1 MNPDSKPPVHG
12 NGASHERQMEYWTRQ
27 LERSNPA
34 EFLLDKPRPGVLY
47 TSNFSKQELEITGS
61 LCNHL
66 RWFSNDHQMPLLSIL
81 LAAFRVA
88 HYRLSGTEDA
98 TIGTNKPEASPDP
111 EDAGTEQ
118 SPNWRDL
125 QCIRIKVQGEFTFE
139 QVVRLVD
146 GTLKNAN
153 LNQEISFGDLISQ
166 ISPQGSDLSRHLLIQ
181 MVFSLDFTSLIEAF
195 VTTNGGMVENCS
207 SNFPVLDL
215 EFRLS
220 QTSGGLYEHAFFCQ
234 DLFHEETICAIIEV
248 FYEVLTRGMG
258 EPKSPIALLRIS
270 GKGNP
275 EMKALSSDSQY
286 SCDSSIIQVFQS
298 QVTATPA
305 AIAVK
310 DSFQHMTNLTK
321 LPALL
326 RHG

>member
-12 NGASHERQMEYWTRQ
+12 NGASHERQMEYWTQQ
-27 LERSNPA
+27 LKRSNPA
-34 EFLLDKPRPGVLY
+34 EFLLDKPRPGVLS
-47 TSNFSKQELEITGS
+47 TSNISKQEFNITSS
-61 LCNHL
+61 LYDHIQ
-66 RWFSNDHQMPLLSIL
+66 RFSKDHQVPPLSIL
-81 LAAFRVA
+81 LAAFRVT
-88 HYRLSGTEDA
+88 HFRLSGTEDA
-98 TIGTNKPEASPDP
+98 TIGTNKSGASLGP
-111 EDAGTEQ
+111 EDVGTEQ

-125 QCIRIKVQGEFTFE
+125 QCIRIKVQDEFTFE

-181 MVFSLDFTSLIEAF
+181 MVFSLNFTSLIEVF
-195 VTTNGGMVENCS
+195 VTTNGGMAENCS

-234 DLFHEETICAIIEV
+234 DLFHEETIRAIIEV
-248 FYEVLTRGMG
+248 FYEVLNRGMG
-258 EPKSPIALLRIS
+258 EPKSPIASLRIS

-275 EMKALSSDSQY
+275 EKKAISSDSQ
-286 SCDSSIIQVFQS
+286 
-298 QVTATPA
+298 
-305 AIAVK
+305 
-310 DSFQHMTNLTK
+310 
-321 LPALL
+321 
-326 RHG
+326 